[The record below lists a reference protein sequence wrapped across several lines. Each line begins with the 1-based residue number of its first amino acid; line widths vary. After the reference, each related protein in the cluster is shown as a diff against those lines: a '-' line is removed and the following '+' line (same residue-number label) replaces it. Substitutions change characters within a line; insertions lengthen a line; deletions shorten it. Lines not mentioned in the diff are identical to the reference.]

1 MPDFTFPVVS
11 GHSFLAPRNQVGK
24 PFSTLFIAEDNDA
37 HWRLNGTYDK
47 HFPLYALTSIQG
59 ASTNYR
65 PSISLINRLGTETR
79 LSGSV
84 TPQIFKEKINRREI
98 GRKSEIHPILGNSGL
113 VLNRI
118 YYREFMIP
126 KFNPKYTLVVDSKF
140 ITNTIQKPAEQFT
153 DLGASSSSVFEPFA
167 KGSLVKYSGKYYRC
181 LVPTKAYPANDNN
194 DWQQL
199 PERQSIFTA
208 DIYGIFGSNVQYLQT
223 YSEDRTFRPEQ
234 QDTSLVTY
242 NVSCFYG

>member
-37 HWRLNGTYDK
+37 HFSLNGTYDK
-47 HFPLYALTSIQG
+47 HFPLYTLTNIVG
-59 ASTNYR
+59 ATTSYR
-65 PSISLINRLGTETR
+65 PSISLINRLGTETK
-79 LSGSV
+79 LTGSV

-98 GRKSEIHPILGNSGL
+98 GRKNEIHPTLGNPNL
-113 VLNRI
+113 ALNRV
-118 YYREFMIP
+118 YYREFLIP
-126 KFNPKYTLVVDSKF
+126 KLNPKYSLVIDNKF
-140 ITNTIQKPAEQFT
+140 ITNTIQKPSEQFT
-153 DLGASSSSVFEPFA
+153 DLGASPSSVFEPFT
-167 KGSLVKYSGKYYRC
+167 KGSLVKYTNHYYRC
-181 LVPTKAYPANDNN
+181 LEPTKTYPSGNSTQ
-194 DWQQL
+194 WQQL